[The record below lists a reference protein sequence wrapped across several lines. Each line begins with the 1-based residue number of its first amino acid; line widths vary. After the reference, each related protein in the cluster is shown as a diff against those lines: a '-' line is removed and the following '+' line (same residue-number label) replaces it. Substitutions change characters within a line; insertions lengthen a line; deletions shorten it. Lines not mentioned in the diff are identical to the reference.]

1 MKESSFLAPF
11 ISTRSQLSRRRHR
24 QIIPCSSFDPSISQ
38 QCVGRQL
45 SLPAALSVSTIDV
58 LSTEDLLVGGVL
70 AFGLAF
76 TFSYLQSRR
85 AQSDFV
91 LWEKQ
96 ADSTFGANATQ
107 AENIG
112 VVFDAKSWKEMSRPE
127 NYILFKNKLRDSQ
140 KLNASSASDNSSFG
154 TEKVWILL
162 ALLVL
167 FIPIFSIEFFFA
179 LSRQLI
185 CDGDPLVQ
193 TDWAFELCTP
203 HLNS

>member
-24 QIIPCSSFDPSISQ
+24 EIIPSSLDPSIPQ
-38 QCVGRQL
+38 QCVGHQL
-45 SLPAALSVSTIDV
+45 SLPTALSVSTIDV
-58 LSTEDLLVGGVL
+58 LSTEDLLVGGAL

-96 ADSTFGANATQ
+96 TDTAFGANATQ
-107 AENIG
+107 VENNG

-127 NYILFKNKLRDSQ
+127 NYILFKNKLRDPQ
-140 KLNASSASDNSSFG
+140 KLNASSNNSSFG
-154 TEKVWILL
+154 TEKAWILL
-162 ALLVL
+162 ALFFL

-185 CDGDPLVQ
+185 CDGDPLAQ

-203 HLNS
+203 HFNS